1 MYAERVR
8 ENKHFRAAAR
18 FDEEANQM
26 SANIETLRS
35 LLLSGGLSGG
45 MLTAVSEEVA
55 PENTEEV
62 TAEDMTS
69 EPA

>member
-35 LLLSGGLSGG
+35 LLLSGG